1 MAKAHVIRAM
11 QIGAAVLIVAL
22 VVGVYKAKTDASRTE
37 AHVRALQRQ
46 VADSEADIRALRADI
61 AHQETPANIE
71 QLARERLGVTAGS
84 ESHALPESAIDQQLP
99 APRAPEQHTR
109 P

>member
-1 MAKAHVIRAM
+1 MAKAHLIRAL

-22 VVGVYKAKTDASRTE
+22 AVGVYKAKTDASRTE

-84 ESHALPESAIDQQLP
+84 ESHALPESEIDRQLP
-99 APRAPEQHTR
+99 APRTEQHAT